1 MNKAVI
7 FDMDGVLVDTESF
20 HCDAWIKTFAD
31 HGLSLTEEQY
41 HQTFT
46 GTSSPIIVKEMMQK
60 HHSSN
65 NSNDSIKDIDGV
77 IYKKTEYA
85 SSLMQGKL
93 VPLPGVKELI
103 MRLYAKKY
111 KLGLAS
117 SSGMQV
123 VSTVLSSLDLEGKF
137 MVVHSG
143 ESVKQGKPNPD
154 IYLQT
159 AALLE
164 VPPEHCV
171 VIEDSKA
178 GIIAARSAGMKC
190 IGIMNGK
197 NKREDLQHAT
207 IIAESFDQI
216 TEHLIN
222 SL

>member
-1 MNKAVI
+1 MKKAVI
-7 FDMDGVLVDTESF
+7 FDMDGVLVDTENF

-31 HGLSLTEEQY
+31 HGILLTEEQY

-46 GTSSPIIVKEMMQK
+46 GTSSPIIVKEIMQK
-60 HHSSN
+60 HDKSMP
-65 NSNDSIKDIDGV
+65 DIEGV
-77 IYKKTEYA
+77 VYKKTEYA

-93 VPLPGVKELI
+93 VPLPGVRELI
-103 MRLYAKKY
+103 MNLYKKKY

-143 ESVKQGKPNPD
+143 EAVKQGKPNPD

-164 VPPEHCV
+164 VLPEYCV

-197 NKREDLQHAT
+197 NKREDLQHAN
-207 IIAESFDQI
+207 IIAEHFDQI
-216 TEHLIN
+216 TEELIN
-222 SL
+222 EL